1 MVPPLSSQ
9 SRSLPAVNGKG
20 DRLETHCADGGSA
33 TRGREP
39 DTVEGMPT
47 EMIASMIMEHV
58 GMQNSLQLGLSLLQ
72 LLVASVGQ
80 HHLWKDV
87 SMILERCTP
96 AHKGSQEG
104 NSAGLIIWRPSVRNE
119 AWRLLNVLIL
129 NGEAT
134 GWTRLAPASDQV
146 PMKSQR
152 VALDFLRRQS
162 EWWSRDAMKDRPS
175 TNFHE
180 LARARQVDYSGE
192 EVLKALP
199 LRLEELEPG
208 LPDDGV
214 AGSLDVL
221 SVAAADVKRSVA
233 DPSLTLLD
241 PSAWPDP
248 LPSASMRVCQH
259 EWIRIVKVLYDKGIV
274 EGISLEEVFRVRGEP
289 VLNGAFAVEKSGTP
303 ADGQA
308 WRGLMAFKLPV
319 PGEVVGRPDIDSI
332 HVAAAVIPMGWV
344 NAVSLFQHLHRRIG
358 LAEFPVGAGLDPA
371 DEWRRDRPVPRGAL
385 EEGTE
390 TFMEDH
396 GGDSFPRARETESRL
411 CGMVGHLDSLEA
423 GGVAEDVDG
432 GVRLPCTV
440 RGYASSEID
449 KDCLRL
455 TRTRWPGIV
464 ELGSVE
470 TITAKVIEQLAGSIG
485 YRVDFILLAAGCP
498 GHELSTTTSGSPE
511 AGASLFFQ
519 IPRIRDLLKAS
530 FQVPVEMLVES
541 LFPLTPESLGL
552 GIISR
557 TLELKP
563 YLVDA
568 KYFSWMQRP
577 RLFWVTWAVAAA
589 ETEHLIDRGAYFDW
603 VFEASREDKQ
613 SWVDPGVESASDE
626 AQARWAEDSYKLPV
640 SNYEAEHMIT
650 MNGGLLRTLTLA
662 EREKLMGFDDNYVS
676 EGVAP
681 PSWTK
686 LPAFVKQS
694 QPDAEVS
701 GLVTHFLRPGLA
713 VVFKAIFFNG
723 RLYMV
728 ILGGMKPT

>member
-1 MVPPLSSQ
+1 MEGQNFPTSSEPEPVEL
-9 SRSLPAVNGKG
+9 RALF
-20 DRLETHCADGGSA
+20 ETMFIK
-33 TRGREP
+33 T
-39 DTVEGMPT
+39 GMPT

-58 GMQNSLQLGLSLLQ
+58 GMQNRLQLGLSLLQ

-87 SMILERCTP
+87 SRILERCTP

-104 NSAGLIIWRPSVRNE
+104 NSAGRQRDLLPLPLPAFGATLKLSRMLKCPASGLIIWRPSVRNE
-119 AWRLLNVLIL
+119 VGRQQLRKLCGAACCQAWRLLNVLIL

-221 SVAAADVKRSVA
+221 SVAAADVKRWVA

-274 EGISLEEVFRVRGEP
+274 EGISLEEVFHVRGEP

-303 ADGQA
+303 ADGQARVTRLIMNLVPANSIQRLMTADLPTLSGSSQWGSVYLRPGEVLLWNGDDQKGAFYAWRLPKA

-371 DEWRRDRPVPRGAL
+371 DEWRRDRPVRP
-385 EEGTE
+385 
-390 TFMEDH
+390 
-396 GGDSFPRARETESRL
+396 GGR
-411 CGMVGHLDSLEA
+411 
-423 GGVAEDVDG
+423 
-432 GVRLPCTV
+432 
-440 RGYASSEID
+440 
-449 KDCLRL
+449 
-455 TRTRWPGIV
+455 
-464 ELGSVE
+464 
-470 TITAKVIEQLAGSIG
+470 
-485 YRVDFILLAAGCP
+485 
-498 GHELSTTTSGSPE
+498 
-511 AGASLFFQ
+511 
-519 IPRIRDLLKAS
+519 RDL
-530 FQVPVEMLVES
+530 VPVLS
-541 LFPLTPESLGL
+541 
-552 GIISR
+552 
-557 TLELKP
+557 
-563 YLVDA
+563 
-568 KYFSWMQRP
+568 
-577 RLFWVTWAVAAA
+577 
-589 ETEHLIDRGAYFDW
+589 
-603 VFEASREDKQ
+603 
-613 SWVDPGVESASDE
+613 
-626 AQARWAEDSYKLPV
+626 
-640 SNYEAEHMIT
+640 
-650 MNGGLLRTLTLA
+650 
-662 EREKLMGFDDNYVS
+662 
-676 EGVAP
+676 
-681 PSWTK
+681 
-686 LPAFVKQS
+686 
-694 QPDAEVS
+694 
-701 GLVTHFLRPGLA
+701 
-713 VVFKAIFFNG
+713 
-723 RLYMV
+723 
-728 ILGGMKPT
+728 